1 VFFIGETGR
10 AINKRIKE
18 HVFKIN
24 YLKRIVNN
32 KNISDLAKR
41 ILLKN
46 FLNKCGESSISNP
59 VEDI

>member
-1 VFFIGETGR
+1 VFYIGETGR

-18 HVFKIN
+18 HLYKIN

-32 KNISDLAKR
+32 KNISELAKR

-46 FLNKCGESSISNP
+46 FLNKCGESYFI
-59 VEDI
+59 